1 MKNYLQQTIDEIR
14 SLVRF
19 DSSLSAP
26 APDAPFG
33 KGAADCLKYFLS
45 LAERLGFQ
53 TKNYDNYVGE
63 VLFGEG
69 EEFAILCHLDVVPA
83 GDGWNKDPFGGEI
96 ADGKIWG
103 RGTTDDKG
111 PAVCSLFALKA
122 LKDEG
127 FVPKK
132 KIKLIV
138 GCNEECGWG
147 CIDHYNQVAHMPE
160 TGFSPDAD
168 FPVIYAEKGILQIV
182 LRFPL
187 ADAPFTAFSGGGA
200 GNMVCDKCY
209 AQTTAVDPDRA
220 RSLGLQEQ
228 DGKLFSF
235 GKSAHGSTPEL
246 GKNAML
252 PLLQY
257 FANDD
262 RIRHIIDCLFL
273 DRYGLKSLFDET
285 GNLTMSPNVVSFD
298 GQTLSVTVDIR
309 YPASLPESAVL
320 EKLAKFGVGYEIL
333 HEQAALY
340 HEKDS
345 PLIQTLLSVY
355 EECTGISAQP
365 IAIGGGTYAR
375 ALKNGV
381 GFGPEMPGD
390 EATIH
395 QPNEYI
401 ALDRIE
407 LLLNIYKRAIEQ
419 LTK

>member
-1 MKNYLQQTIDEIR
+1 MKRYLDQTIQEICA
-14 SLVRF
+14 LVRY

-26 APDAPFG
+26 LPNAPFG
-33 KGAADCLKYFLS
+33 QGAADCLHAFLA
-45 LAERLGFQ
+45 LAESLGFE
-53 TKNYDNYVGE
+53 THNYDNYVGE
-63 VLFGEG
+63 VIYGEG

-83 GDGWNKDPFGGEI
+83 GDGWKTDPFGGEI
-96 ADGKIWG
+96 SDGKIWG

-127 FVPKK
+127 FRPHK

-147 CIDHYNQVAHMPE
+147 CIDHYKKVAHMPE

-168 FPVIYAEKGILQIV
+168 FPVIYAEKGILQ
-182 LRFPL
+182 LLFRFPL
-187 ADAPFTAFSGGGA
+187 ASAPFTALSGGGA
-200 GNMVCDKCY
+200 ANMVCDKCIV
-209 AQTTAVDPDRA
+209 ASDSLSLERA
-220 RSLGLQEQ
+220 AKFGLVAEN
-228 DGKLFSF
+228 GRFLSY

-246 GKNAML
+246 GKNAIL
-252 PLLQY
+252 PVLQA
-257 FANDD
+257 FGDNAS
-262 RIRHIIDCLFL
+262 IRRVIECLF
-273 DRYGLKSLFDET
+273 DDFYGLKTLQDET
-285 GNLTMSPNVVSFD
+285 GRLTMSPNVIEYRN
-298 GQTLSVTVDIR
+298 GELSVTVDIR
-309 YPASLPESAVL
+309 YPATLSGRDVFARLDL
-320 EKLAKFGVGYEIL
+320 FGVPYEVI
-333 HEQAALY
+333 HAQAPLY

-345 PLIQTLLSVY
+345 PLIRTLLQVY
-355 EECTGISAQP
+355 ESCTGKHAEP

-381 GFGPEMPGD
+381 AFGPEMSGD

-401 ALDRIE
+401 TLERVE
-407 LLLNIYKRAIEQ
+407 LLLDIYKQAIEQ